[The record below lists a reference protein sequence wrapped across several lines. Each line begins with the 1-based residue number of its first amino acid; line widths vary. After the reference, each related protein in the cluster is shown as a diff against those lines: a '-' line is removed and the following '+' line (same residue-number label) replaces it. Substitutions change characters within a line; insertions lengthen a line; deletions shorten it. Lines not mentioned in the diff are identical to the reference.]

1 MPADPV
7 VVITGA
13 VTAALTA
20 VLGYFG
26 AGKGKKAAA
35 SAQFVDQVR
44 DWATQLQESEEKCRL
59 QLAELR
65 AELDVVRAEL
75 DVVRRAVHG
84 LEENPT

>member
-1 MPADPV
+1 MPADPL
-7 VVITGA
+7 VVISGSATA
-13 VTAALTA
+13 VLTA

-26 AGKGKKAAA
+26 AEKGKKAAS

-44 DWATQLQESEEKCRL
+44 EWATQLQESEEKCRE

-65 AELDVVRAEL
+65 SELDEVRSEL

-84 LEENPT
+84 LEEN